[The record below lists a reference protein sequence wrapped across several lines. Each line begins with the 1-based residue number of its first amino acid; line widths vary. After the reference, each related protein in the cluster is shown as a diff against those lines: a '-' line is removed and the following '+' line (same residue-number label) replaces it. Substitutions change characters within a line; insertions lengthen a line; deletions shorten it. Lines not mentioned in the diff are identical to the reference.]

1 MEDFI
6 TRIES
11 LPPKASL
18 LQWTSHGCPLM
29 CDNNAGTQYEARF
42 LKEYYVCDE
51 THAVDKVHDS
61 VP

>member
-6 TRIES
+6 TKFES
-11 LPPKASL
+11 LPPKAFS
-18 LQWTSHGCPLM
+18 SHVCPLI

-51 THAVDKVHDS
+51 THAVEKVHDS